1 MHWLAWDILKQPKCE
16 GGLGFRDLHAFNL
29 AILAKQ
35 GWQLIQN
42 PNSLC
47 AQVLR
52 ARYYPNGNI
61 LHASAVDGMPY
72 TWRSVLKGIIVEER
86 DHMTDWRWT
95 VNPYME

>member
-16 GGLGFRDLHAFNL
+16 GGLEFRDLHAFNL
-29 AILAKQ
+29 AMLAKQ
-35 GWQLIQN
+35 GWQLIQT

-61 LHASAVDGMPY
+61 LHASAVDGMSY
-72 TWRSVLKGIIVEER
+72 TWRSVLKGIVVEER